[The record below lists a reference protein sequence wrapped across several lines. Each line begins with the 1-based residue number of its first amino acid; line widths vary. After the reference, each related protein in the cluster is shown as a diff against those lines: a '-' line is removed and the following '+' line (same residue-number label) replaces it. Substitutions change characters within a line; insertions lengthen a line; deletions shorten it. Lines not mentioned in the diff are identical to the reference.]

1 MSLFQKLFGG
11 KQPLSEQE
19 QRKLAA
25 SLIEEADALAL
36 TNPDKA
42 IALLGSKGKP
52 AYELLRIGGAM
63 HREFRSLVEK
73 TWARQ
78 APCALLDS
86 SAVEVDCWDTWEYPT
101 VGDLINRAES
111 AAADVLYLAPPPKRN
126 PRNAVAELE
135 ALRWLKDPQIA
146 MVTVGAEGMFLRC
159 SFVLGAREHV
169 KADSEDIGQDMIDLA
184 KAQDL
189 KVAVVVA

>member
-1 MSLFQKLFGG
+1 M
-11 KQPLSEQE
+11 
-19 QRKLAA
+19 
-25 SLIEEADALAL
+25 AL
-36 TNPDKA
+36 TNPNKA

-52 AYELLRIGGAM
+52 VYELVRIGGTM
-63 HREFRSLVEK
+63 HREFRNIVEK
-73 TWARQ
+73 TWGRQ
-78 APCALLDS
+78 GSCALLDS

-101 VGDLINRAES
+101 AGDLIDRAES
-111 AAADVLYLAPPPKRN
+111 AATDVLYLAPPPKRN

-169 KADSEDIGQDMIDLA
+169 KADSEEIGQDMVDLA
-184 KAQDL
+184 KAQGL
-189 KVAVVVA
+189 KVALVVA